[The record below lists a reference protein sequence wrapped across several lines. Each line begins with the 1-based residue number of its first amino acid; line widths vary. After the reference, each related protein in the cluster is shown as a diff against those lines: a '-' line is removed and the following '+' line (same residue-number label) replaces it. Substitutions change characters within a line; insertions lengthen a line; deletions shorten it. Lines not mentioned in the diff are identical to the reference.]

1 MEGNLESGRLFAYHT
16 HEEFRRRSRK
26 REQITAFNHQR
37 SEDAMKNTVAR
48 LAGTIVLLTILVLT
62 LCAQQNQIASK
73 AQAAYEK
80 KAFTEG
86 APLFLLAAQ
95 FDPINASVHLY
106 NAACCYALAGQ
117 KDLAFYSLDA
127 AIAKG
132 WRDRNHTVED
142 EDLVSLRTDP
152 RWSDLLSKV
161 ATGGLES
168 NLDAII
174 NDLNNLSAYAYQYRI
189 RPKSMGGGQGVYT
202 GLKIPE
208 KMSKNSNAAYEILA
222 ATDSLVQYKATSV
235 NGFGTVVVS
244 LDENGRLWGWKYT
257 GAFAATTQ
265 GSKSPMVANRDA
277 LINDLNN
284 LAALAY
290 QYRIRPSSM
299 GGGNGAYTGLKM
311 PEKMQAN
318 ENGTFTYTVVGPNE
332 VKIKAVS
339 AKVKGAVIETTLDDD
354 GRLSH
359 WTYWGEFQ

>member
-1 MEGNLESGRLFAYHT
+1 MMRNKEI
-16 HEEFRRRSRK
+16 K
-26 REQITAFNHQR
+26 QIICINHQLA
-37 SEDAMKNTVAR
+37 ENAMKKTVTR
-48 LAGTIVLLTILVLT
+48 FAGTLVLLMILGLT
-62 LCAQQNQIASK
+62 LYAQQNQVAGK
-73 AQAAYEK
+73 AQAAYDK

-95 FDPINASVHLY
+95 FDPKNAFVHLY
-106 NAACCYALAGQ
+106 NAACCFALTGQ

-132 WRDRNHTVED
+132 WRDKKHTEED
-142 EDLVSLRTDP
+142 GDLAGLRTDP
-152 RWSDLLSKV
+152 RWNDLLSKV

-168 NLDAII
+168 NIDAVI
-174 NDLNNLSAYAYQYRI
+174 NDLNNLAAYAYQYRI
-189 RPKSMGGGQGVYT
+189 RPKSMGGGQGSYT

-208 KMSKNSNAAYEILA
+208 KMVKNTNASYEILTA
-222 ATDSLVQYKATSV
+222 RDSIVQYKATSAS
-235 NGFGTVVVS
+235 GFGTVEVS
-244 LDENGRLWGWKYT
+244 LDADGRLWGWKYT
-257 GAFAATTQ
+257 GAFAAPLSETQ
-265 GSKSPMVANRDA
+265 SPIVANRDA

-299 GGGNGAYTGLKM
+299 GGGNGEYTGLKM

-339 AKVKGAVIETTLDDD
+339 AKVKGAAIEATLDGE
-354 GRLSH
+354 GRLKL

>member
-1 MEGNLESGRLFAYHT
+1 MKKTTGRLA
-16 HEEFRRRSRK
+16 
-26 REQITAFNHQR
+26 
-37 SEDAMKNTVAR
+37 V
-48 LAGTIVLLTILVLT
+48 TIVLLMILGST
-62 LCAQQNQIASK
+62 LCAQQTEIGNK
-73 AQAAYEK
+73 ALAAYGK

-86 APLFLLAAQ
+86 AQLFLLAAQ
-95 FDPINASVHLY
+95 FEPKNASDHLY
-106 NAACCYALAGQ
+106 NAACCYALTGQ

-132 WRDRNHTVED
+132 WRDRKHAEED
-142 EDLVSLRTDP
+142 EDLTSLRGDQ
-152 RWSDLLSKV
+152 RWNDVLTKM
-161 ATGGLES
+161 AAGGVEE
-168 NLDAII
+168 NIDAVI

-189 RPKSMGGGQGVYT
+189 RPKSMGGGQGSYT

-208 KMSKNSNAAYEILA
+208 KMVKNTNATYEILA
-222 ATDSLVQYKATSV
+222 AKDSLVQYKATSA
-235 NGFGTVVVS
+235 NGFGTVEVS
-244 LDENGRLWGWKYT
+244 LDANGRLGGWIYT
-257 GAFAATTQ
+257 GAFGQ
-265 GSKSPMVANRDA
+265 PSPEAQSPVVANRDA

-318 ENGTFTYTVVGPNE
+318 ENGSFTYTVVGPNE

-339 AKVKGAVIETTLDDD
+339 AEVKGAVIETTLDGD
-354 GRLSH
+354 GRLAH

>member
-1 MEGNLESGRLFAYHT
+1 
-16 HEEFRRRSRK
+16 
-26 REQITAFNHQR
+26 
-37 SEDAMKNTVAR
+37 MKTTVAR
-48 LAGTIVLLTILVLT
+48 LAGAVVLLIILGLT
-62 LCAQQNQIASK
+62 LCAQQNQIANK
-73 AQAAYEK
+73 AQAAYDK

-95 FDPINASVHLY
+95 FDPKNASVHLY
-106 NAACCYALAGQ
+106 NAACCFALTGQ

-132 WRDRNHTVED
+132 WRDKKHTEED

-161 ATGGLES
+161 TTGGVES
-168 NLDAII
+168 NIDAVI
-174 NDLNNLSAYAYQYRI
+174 NDLNNLAAYAYQYRI
-189 RPKSMGGGQGVYT
+189 RPKSMGGGQGSYT

-208 KMSKNSNAAYEILA
+208 RMVKNMNASYEILTA
-222 ATDSLVQYKATSV
+222 KDSLVQYKATSAS
-235 NGFGTVVVS
+235 GFGTVEVS
-244 LDENGRLWGWKYT
+244 LDENGRLGGWKYT
-257 GAFAATTQ
+257 GAFAAPPSEAQ
-265 GSKSPMVANRDA
+265 SPIVSNRDA

-299 GGGNGAYTGLKM
+299 GGGNGSYEGLKM
-311 PEKMQAN
+311 PEKMKSN
-318 ENGTFTYTVVGPNE
+318 ENGTFTYTVAGPNE

-339 AKVKGAVIETTLDDD
+339 AKVKGAAIETTLDGE